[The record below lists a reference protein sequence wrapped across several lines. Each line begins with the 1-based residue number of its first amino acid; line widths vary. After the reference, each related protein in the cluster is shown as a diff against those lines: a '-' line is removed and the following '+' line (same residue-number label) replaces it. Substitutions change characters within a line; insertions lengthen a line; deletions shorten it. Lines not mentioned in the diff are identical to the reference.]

1 MTCKNHGLASQLLG
15 FSVYSIMGV
24 KYNLVLVLRSQFF
37 EYLRET
43 LYKHALE
50 HLEAARSAKM
60 FCFFSAHGKS
70 PTIVDLFEGL

>member
-1 MTCKNHGLASQLLG
+1 
-15 FSVYSIMGV
+15 MGV

-50 HLEAARSAKM
+50 HLEAARSEIY
-60 FCFFSAHGKS
+60 FIFLRHTSDYHWLLWRTVIGRDTFSALAPVLG
-70 PTIVDLFEGL
+70 P